1 MREKPVKSPLSSY
14 QWRLFVLLG
23 VATFFEGYDM
33 IALSQILPEL
43 RAEMDISEGQAGLML
58 GFINVG
64 TILAWLL
71 IRKADAWGRKRVLL
85 ITIGGYTTA
94 TLLTGLSP
102 TVLTF
107 ALAQFVARVFLI
119 GEWAISMV
127 YAAEEFPADR
137 RGMVL
142 GVFQGFSSL
151 GAVACAGVVPLLLAT
166 PFGWRTVYFV
176 GAVPLILVMVARRGL
191 RETRRFQERQEQGEP
206 PSSSLTV
213 LWRSPY
219 RTRMLQLA
227 AIWFLTYL
235 CTQNAVTF
243 WKEFA
248 VAERGLSPEQVGLSI
263 TIAALVSMPLVFAAG
278 KLLDVIG
285 RRLGATVIFC
295 STSGGCLAAYTL
307 HGHVPLTVALVVAIF
322 GVSAVLAVLNSYNT
336 ELFPTELRGD
346 AFSWSNNL
354 LGRIGYVISPTLVG
368 LAASTTGWGPAVAST
383 SVFPLLALALIWW
396 WLPETRGKELEETSA
411 L

>member
-307 HGHVPLTVALVVAIF
+307 HAHVPLTVALVVAIF

-346 AFSWSNNL
+346 AFSLSNNL